1 MACLLIFLMGSLVG
15 QKVLI
20 LMDLSNF
27 AFMSEAFVSCCKT
40 RCVSAVQTVIRK
52 SLFEWLALS
61 EQKLLENL

>member
-1 MACLLIFLMGSLVG
+1 MNIFSQFMACLLIFLMGSLVG

-40 RCVSAVQTVIRK
+40 RCVSAV
-52 SLFEWLALS
+52 
-61 EQKLLENL
+61 